1 MTQAE
6 PLIEYVLS
14 CHGNQNQYI
23 LEKYNKFRKY
33 VEGQIRNGYTIT
45 KDAGI
50 LVYRMQTIR
59 GAGLSRLLGLV
70 NADNQCL
77 LLILTSF
84 SYVLLVSVVIAAPR
98 QIRMWVRKPAG
109 RRL

>member
-23 LEKYNKFRKY
+23 LEKYNKFSKY

-50 LVYRMQTIR
+50 FI
-59 GAGLSRLLGLV
+59 
-70 NADNQCL
+70 
-77 LLILTSF
+77 
-84 SYVLLVSVVIAAPR
+84 SVTDANDS
-98 QIRMWVRKPAG
+98 Q
-109 RRL
+109 